1 MSIQKSLF
9 VLIVLLIFSCKGD
22 DENSVVP
29 EVNIPDDVYY
39 YFIGE
44 VNDENVELFFTLEN
58 EILVNPFD
66 INGTPPNFTID
77 LLNHYHGPCGE
88 ELSQFKSLFSPTELG
103 YSHNLDLNNN
113 KEVVVS
119 MYMEDGMFSSDYGEQ
134 SDAKFEITDV
144 SESPLIPF
152 AMDVE
157 GALSCVVYNE
167 DEPSQSFEIKN
178 GRFKMPL
185 QPSKIKTDS
194 QHFPLGHLY
203 PSKNYSCS
211 CFWCVWDVVC
221 IND

>member
-29 EVNIPDDVYY
+29 EVNIPDDVFY
-39 YFIGE
+39 YFIGD

-58 EILVNPFD
+58 EILVNPSQSISGSGAISNCRIDYAAHLFD

-103 YSHNLDLNNN
+103 YSHNLDRNNN
-113 KEVVVS
+113 KEVLVS
-119 MYMEDGMFSSDYGEQ
+119 MYMEDGIFSSDYGEQ

-185 QPSKIKTDS
+185 LPS
-194 QHFPLGHLY
+194 Q
-203 PSKNYSCS
+203 
-211 CFWCVWDVVC
+211 
-221 IND
+221 